1 VGEIEERTPAVPPRA
16 ALRHVSV
23 SELQQ
28 RPGDAT
34 MLALIEAM
42 VDLRFQRFL
51 EDLPD
56 TMLGMDREGGVRFAN
71 LAAETLFGRPR
82 HDLLGMRVEG
92 LLTEPDAQES
102 GSWFGALVEGS
113 RRGLGETREMRAL
126 RVGAGP
132 VLVGVTLSLVGADN
146 PEGLW
151 MVAAIRDMS
160 ATSAAAAALRASEDR
175 YRQILET
182 ASDAYIAVDPSGVVL
197 EWNRQAEQVF
207 GWSPGEAI
215 GRNLLGFAIPQ
226 SWGGALALLLAADPG
241 GDAPSGSQRM
251 ELAGRRRDGEEFPVE
266 ITAWWSR
273 GPVGG
278 QVNVFVQD
286 VTERRRAAE
295 DLAAAYAQAER
306 RAVELQARNREILLL
321 SDMGEL
327 LQSCVSTDEVYEVFA
342 EFGERLFPGVSGAV
356 FLPAGKGN
364 VWQAVTTWGEEQA
377 SARAFATED
386 CWALRR
392 GRPHIA
398 GPAQPGPQ
406 CRHIEGRRADTA
418 CLPMMAQGQAI
429 GVLHVAQLRGAD
441 LKAQPRWESVAR
453 LAPTVAEHVALSLA
467 NFQLRQSLRIQSVR
481 DPLTGLFNRRYLDES
496 LDRELARA
504 ARTHR
509 ALAVVMLDVDH
520 FKEYNDAFGHATG
533 DAVLGALGSLLHDEL
548 RGGDIACR
556 FGGEEFTLVL
566 PEATLEDAVRKAHLL
581 REAARALKIPPAS
594 RSITLSLGV
603 AEFPEDG
610 ETAPSL
616 LRAADLALYA
626 AKEAGRD
633 CVMTARRRAEPGTGS
648 VGAPRRMGPIDDSRT
663 DDQGERP

>member
-1 VGEIEERTPAVPPRA
+1 MDEIEERTPAAPPRA
-16 ALRHVSV
+16 ALRHVTV
-23 SELQQ
+23 SQLQQ

-56 TMLGMDREGGVRFAN
+56 AMLGMDRDGGVRFAN
-71 LAAETLFGRPR
+71 RAAETLFGRPR
-82 HDLLGMRVEG
+82 PDLLGMRVEG
-92 LLTEPDAQES
+92 LLTEHEGPEG
-102 GSWFGALVEGS
+102 GSWFAALVEES
-113 RRGLGETREMRAL
+113 RGGLGDTRDMRAL
-126 RVGAGP
+126 RAGADP
-132 VLVGVTLSLVGADN
+132 ALVEVTLSLVGADN

-160 ATSAAAAALRASEDR
+160 ATRAAAAALRASEDR

-207 GWSPGEAI
+207 GWSPVEAT

-226 SWGGALALLLAADPG
+226 SWAGALALLLAADPG
-241 GDAPSGSQRM
+241 GDAPGGSQRM

-266 ITAWWSR
+266 VTAWWSR
-273 GPVGG
+273 GPGGG

-327 LQSCVSTDEVYEVFA
+327 LQSCVAPDEVYEVFA
-342 EFGERLFPGVSGAV
+342 EFGGRLFPGVSGAV
-356 FLPAGKGN
+356 FLPAAQGN
-364 VWQAVTTWGEEQA
+364 VWQAVTTWGDEQA

-418 CLPMMAQGQAI
+418 CLPMMAQGHAI
-429 GVLHVAQLRGAD
+429 GVLHVALSSAPGGD
-441 LKAQPRWESVAR
+441 PKSQPRWESVAR

-467 NFQLRQSLRIQSVR
+467 NFQLRSSLRIQSVR

-603 AEFPEDG
+603 AEYPEDG
-610 ETAPSL
+610 ETAQGL

-633 CVMTARRRAEPGTGS
+633 CVMTARR
-648 VGAPRRMGPIDDSRT
+648 GAVPDSAAAPSRMGTIDDSLI
-663 DDQGERP
+663 DDQGDRP